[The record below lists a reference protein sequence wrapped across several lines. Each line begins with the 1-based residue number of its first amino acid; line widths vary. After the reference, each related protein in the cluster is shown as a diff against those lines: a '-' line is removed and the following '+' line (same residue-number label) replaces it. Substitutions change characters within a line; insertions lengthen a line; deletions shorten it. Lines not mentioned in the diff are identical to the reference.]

1 MTTYE
6 LPPEPPI
13 GSRVCP
19 INNPD
24 EVWLRDGTM
33 WANGSWHFSWAMLL
47 DEYACGLTLIEPD
60 PWPTAPL
67 IVATRSGRYEG
78 RTLLQRYVTDGDYVD
93 ILGVAQGIV
102 EDVAIEGRDDDS
114 LANVVP
120 VTVVPVAAL
129 PVLWSA
135 LEQWLNNGVAT
146 FTEDVN
152 RLVGAV
158 ESLRGQIDA
167 LGVDL

>member
-6 LPPEPPI
+6 LPPEPPV
-13 GSRVCP
+13 GSRVRDSLGRTW
-19 INNPD
+19 NHPD
-24 EVWLRDGTM
+24 TNRWSLPGSDSGLP
-33 WANGSWHFSWAMLL
+33 WATILIYSP
-47 DEYACGLTLIEPD
+47 LTLVESD

-67 IVATRSGRYEG
+67 IVATANGQRCILHRGSAAYRDIEDFSAYFPESPD
-78 RTLLQRYVTDGDYVD
+78 TL
-93 ILGVAQGIV
+93 
-102 EDVAIEGRDDDS
+102 S
-114 LANVVP
+114 NVVP
-120 VTVVPVAAL
+120 VTVVPIAAL

-135 LEQWLNNGVAT
+135 LEQWLNNANRIPPSEET
-146 FTEDVN
+146 H